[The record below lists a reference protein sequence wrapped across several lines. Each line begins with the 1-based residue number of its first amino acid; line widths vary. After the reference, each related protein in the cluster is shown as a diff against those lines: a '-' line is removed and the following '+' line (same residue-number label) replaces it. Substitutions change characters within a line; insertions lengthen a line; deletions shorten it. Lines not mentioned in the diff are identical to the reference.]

1 MPQPPRA
8 PRARGWGARG
18 ALCRLG
24 ACLLLGLAVGGTGLR
39 AAPPAREPA
48 VRRVVLLV
56 LGGGVRA
63 SDLLARDLMPGVAAH
78 AAAGLRAEA
87 LPTQRETAWLG
98 LRDLLTGREDEPAAA
113 GRPGTLHPT
122 LFEALRA
129 QPGVRAEDAW
139 LVDASA
145 GEEPGLACSSH
156 PSFGRPLAAR
166 TAAGEGSF
174 GTPLAPFLEQ
184 VGRPLPVEEPVWPLL
199 RRLREVN
206 RQAAGP
212 FLPPELAAGLAEG
225 ERVERAVLAEIDRKA
240 AFIKA
245 ASVGDEQATRAALTV
260 LGVHRPRLLVLRLV
274 GAEAGQQGVPAYEEA
289 LRQADQA
296 YQRLRAA
303 VAADPVL
310 AASTVL
316 GVATETGR
324 NARAAASG
332 ALGMDEEGPARRQA
346 ACFLVGPGLKAG
358 CRPKAGARPA
368 DVAPTLARLLGCEL
382 PGAQGRAW
390 EECLPR

>member
-1 MPQPPRA
+1 MRRLLVPTLLL
-8 PRARGWGARG
+8 
-18 ALCRLG
+18 ALCAGG
-24 ACLLLGLAVGGTGLR
+24 AVVR
-39 AAPPAREPA
+39 AAPPARDGAPAREPGP
-48 VRRVVLLV
+48 RRVVLLV

-63 SDLLARDLMPGVAAH
+63 GDLLERDLMPGVAAH
-78 AAAGLRAEA
+78 AAAGLRAEG
-87 LPTQRETAWLG
+87 LPAARETAWLC
-98 LRDLLTGREDEPAAA
+98 LRDLLTGREDEPAAP
-113 GRPGTLHPT
+113 GRPGSVHPT
-122 LFEALRA
+122 LFEVLRA
-129 QPGVRAEDAW
+129 QPGVRAQDAW

-145 GEEPGLACSSH
+145 GEEPGLEASSH
-156 PSFGRPLAAR
+156 PGYGPTLAAC
-166 TAAGEGSF
+166 TAGGAGSF

-212 FLPPELAAGLAEG
+212 FLPPELAAGLAES
-225 ERVERAVLAEIDRKA
+225 ERIERAVLAEIDRKA

-245 ASVGDEQATRAALTV
+245 ASVADEQATRAALTV

-274 GAEAGQQGVPAYEEA
+274 GAEAGQQGLAAYEEA

-296 YQRLRAA
+296 FQRLRAA

-310 AASTVL
+310 ASSTVL

-324 NARAAASG
+324 NARPDASG
-332 ALGMDEEGPARRQA
+332 ALGMDEAGPARRMA
-346 ACFLVGPGLKAG
+346 ACVLAGPGIKAG
-358 CRPKAGARPA
+358 CRPKAGARLA
-368 DVAPTLARLLGCEL
+368 DIAPTLARLLGCEL